1 MKIFSALFASLLLC
15 AAQHATGAD
24 CMDLTGTGL
33 GTAGGRLAADF
44 APASIGGKPA
54 LRVTPRKTATDGL
67 VILPLD
73 DFRDG
78 EIRIKLWSELRPD
91 ASPDARGFAGLA
103 FRIAADAKA
112 FDYFYVRPD
121 NARAASQVRRNHS
134 MQYAAYPDHPW
145 EVLRKAEP
153 EKYESYADMGLGEWI
168 DIRAL
173 VKDGA
178 AQFYINGSVHPSLV
192 VEDLKLAPRAGA
204 VGLWVGPGT
213 VAHFAE
219 VCVMRPLP
227 SQA

>member
-1 MKIFSALFASLLLC
+1 MKLFPTLLASLLLY
-15 AAQHATGAD
+15 AAQPAAAAD
-24 CMDLTGTGL
+24 CMDLSSTGL
-33 GTAGGRLAADF
+33 KTAGGRLAAEF
-44 APASIGGKPA
+44 APASIDGKAA
-54 LRVTPRKTATDGL
+54 LRVTPAKAAADGL

-78 EIRIKLWSELRPD
+78 EIRLKLWSELRPD
-91 ASPDARGFAGLA
+91 AAPDARGFAGLA
-103 FRIAADAKA
+103 FRIGADAKA

-134 MQYAAYPDHPW
+134 LQYAAYPDHPW

-153 EKYESYADMGLGEWI
+153 GKYESYADMGLGEWI
-168 DIRAL
+168 GIRVL

-178 AQFYINGSVHPSLV
+178 AQFYINGATHPSLV
-192 VEDLKLAPRAGA
+192 VDELKQAPGGGA

-219 VCVMRPLP
+219 VCVMR
-227 SQA
+227 

>member
-1 MKIFSALFASLLLC
+1 MKIFPALFASLMLH
-15 AAQHATGAD
+15 AAQPATAAV
-24 CMDLTGTGL
+24 CMDLSGTGL
-33 GTAGGRLAADF
+33 TSAGGRLAADF
-44 APASIGGKPA
+44 APASVEGKAA
-54 LRVTPRKTATDGL
+54 LRVTPQKTGTDGL

-78 EIRIKLWSELRPD
+78 EIRLKVWSELRPD
-91 ASPDARGFAGLA
+91 ASLDARGFAGLA
-103 FRIAADAKA
+103 FRVKADATA

-134 MQYAAYPDHPW
+134 LQYAAYPDHPW

-153 EKYESYADMGLGEWI
+153 GKYESYADMGLGEWI
-168 DIRAL
+168 GIRAL

-178 AQFYINGSVHPSLV
+178 AQFYVNGALHPSLV
-192 VEDLKLAPRAGA
+192 VQDLKLAPGSGA

-219 VCVMRPLP
+219 VCVTRSPLP
-227 SQA
+227 QA

>member
-1 MKIFSALFASLLLC
+1 MKAFPSLLVTLILC
-15 AAQHATGAD
+15 AVQPATAAD
-24 CMDLTGTGL
+24 CMDLSS
-33 GTAGGRLAADF
+33 TALSSAIGRLAADF
-44 APASIGGKPA
+44 APASIDGKSTIE
-54 LRVTPRKTATDGL
+54 VTPKKTATDGL
-67 VILPLD
+67 VILPLG

-78 EIRIKLWSELRPD
+78 EIRLKVWSKLRPD

-112 FDYFYVRPD
+112 FDYFYVRPG